1 MMENQSLS
9 WDEIVPIISNFTVW
23 HGAPELAWFKKSW
36 HGLVAAE
43 LANYSNDEE
52 RHWVFIRAIALG
64 IMYDDYCQL
73 EWDVYSDA
81 DSLILELYGQE
92 VISPTRIGNMVER
105 NFEVDETDDQQL
117 FCSMILDLVAQVRL
131 KVYDALVKEYGDPCT
146 LYAGLFVSR
155 EEGNDQEN
163 LNEIIDEIID
173 ESGFTAGREEAF
185 GYVVSASMLA
195 VDA

>member
-64 IMYDDYCQL
+64 IM
-73 EWDVYSDA
+73 
-81 DSLILELYGQE
+81 
-92 VISPTRIGNMVER
+92 
-105 NFEVDETDDQQL
+105 
-117 FCSMILDLVAQVRL
+117 
-131 KVYDALVKEYGDPCT
+131 
-146 LYAGLFVSR
+146 
-155 EEGNDQEN
+155 
-163 LNEIIDEIID
+163 
-173 ESGFTAGREEAF
+173 
-185 GYVVSASMLA
+185 
-195 VDA
+195 